1 MGSESNS
8 PKIIWGKASS
18 ADNGDSDTLSYYHD
32 VRSASPP
39 DSELGHGLADVQ
51 ATPAWY
57 RNMDYLSPNVMSD
70 TFDSFRHASNDEIG
84 LLSPADIAARS
95 PPLLMPVPSWDD
107 LPYDR
112 PPNHMISENKWDEY
126 HDDAIAPETPKFAHP
141 LWASSPTFSPQP
153 GSLQPANAWHGTF
166 GHPNIFDSPGKPW
179 ESDD

>member
-1 MGSESNS
+1 MIRRPPRSTRTMNRRQRQMC
-8 PKIIWGKASS
+8 IR
-18 ADNGDSDTLSYYHD
+18 DS

-141 LWASSPTFSPQP
+141 LLSLIHISEPTRHFKRSRMPSS
-153 GSLQPANAWHGTF
+153 A
-166 GHPNIFDSPGKPW
+166 
-179 ESDD
+179 

>member
-8 PKIIWGKASS
+8 LKIIWGKASS
-18 ADNGDSDTLSYYHD
+18 ADNGDLDTLSHYHD

-70 TFDSFRHASNDEIG
+70 TFDSFRHASNDEVG

-112 PPNHMISENKWDEY
+112 PPN
-126 HDDAIAPETPKFAHP
+126 
-141 LWASSPTFSPQP
+141 L
-153 GSLQPANAWHGTF
+153 SLIH
-166 GHPNIFDSPGKPW
+166 I
-179 ESDD
+179 